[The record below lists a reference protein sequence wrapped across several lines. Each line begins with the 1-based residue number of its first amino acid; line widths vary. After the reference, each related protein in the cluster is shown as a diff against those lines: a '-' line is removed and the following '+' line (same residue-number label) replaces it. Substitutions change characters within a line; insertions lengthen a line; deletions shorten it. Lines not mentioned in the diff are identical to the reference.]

1 MQISSVN
8 SQLFAARGHDNA
20 RRTENYARMDY
31 SKMDD
36 RKMREVAGDF
46 ESLFINELF
55 KSMRKTVPENEWLD
69 GGMKQDIFEDMLYNE
84 YAKDFS
90 RMGGIGLGR
99 MVYDYL
105 KQNRQA

>member
-1 MQISSVN
+1 MQVSSVN
-8 SQLFAARGHDNA
+8 SQFFAAKNQDNVS
-20 RRTENYARMDY
+20 RTTNYAHMDY
-31 SKMDD
+31 SKLDD
-36 RKMREVAGDF
+36 KKMREVAGDF

-84 YAKDFS
+84 YAKNFS
-90 RMGGIGLGR
+90 SMGGIGLGK

-105 KQNRQA
+105 KQNRQS